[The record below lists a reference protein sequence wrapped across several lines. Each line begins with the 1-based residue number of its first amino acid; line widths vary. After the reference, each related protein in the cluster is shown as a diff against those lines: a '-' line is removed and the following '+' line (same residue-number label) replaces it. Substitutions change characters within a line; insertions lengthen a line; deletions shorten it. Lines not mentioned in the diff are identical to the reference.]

1 MKEIVVF
8 EAEDKSV
15 VLNVAVDGENVWL
28 IRNQMSELF
37 GRDIKTI
44 GKHIAN
50 AMKEELNGMMVVAKF
65 ATTTPHGAVKGKFQT
80 HMSEHYNLDVI
91 ISVGYRVKSK
101 RGVEFRKWANSVLKQ
116 YIIKGYA
123 ANQRRMKQLGKVI
136 QILKRSENDLDSQQ
150 VLSVIEKYSAA
161 LELLDGYDHQNLI
174 KPSGN
179 KTIAVL
185 EYSECVQ
192 IIQKMRLENT
202 SDLFGLEK
210 DDSFKGSVGN
220 IYQTFDGDDVYPSL
234 EEKAANLLYFITKKH
249 SFVDGNKRIVAAMFL
264 CFLDKNQAL
273 FVEGKKKIDDSALA
287 ALTIMTA
294 ESKPDEKEMMI
305 RVIMN
310 CMI

>member
-1 MKEIVVF
+1 
-8 EAEDKSV
+8 
-15 VLNVAVDGENVWL
+15 
-28 IRNQMSELF
+28 MSELF

-210 DDSFKGSVGN
+210 DDSFKGSIGN

-234 EEKAANLLYFITKKH
+234 EEKAANLLYFITKNH
-249 SFVDGNKRIVAAMFL
+249 SFVDGNKRIAAAMFL